1 MGSVSTADIDVNG
14 AISWANRLKDEI
26 NEIQP
31 LISKVDALWEAGP
44 VSGTIEDAY
53 AEKLKDIDEKWIK
66 VLDTTWE
73 GIDTVVQA
81 IKGIGDSIEEY
92 RKKILGF

>member
-1 MGSVSTADIDVNG
+1 MSAVNRADIDVND
-14 AISWANRLKDEI
+14 AVSWANRLKEEI
-26 NEIQP
+26 GEIRP

-53 AEKLKDIDEKWIK
+53 AEKLRDIDSKWIK

-73 GIDTVVQA
+73 GIDAVIQT
-81 IKGIGDSIEEY
+81 IRSIGEKIEEY
-92 RKKILGF
+92 RQKILGF